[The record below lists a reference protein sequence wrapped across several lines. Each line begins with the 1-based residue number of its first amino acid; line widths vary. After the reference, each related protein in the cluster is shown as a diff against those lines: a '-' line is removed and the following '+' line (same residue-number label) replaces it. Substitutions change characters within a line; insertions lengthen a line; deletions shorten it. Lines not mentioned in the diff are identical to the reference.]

1 MTLQRALDFLYLF
14 SGRLGAAFLAGIAI
28 AIIAQVAG
36 RALGFTI
43 DSTETAGFC
52 MAASTFLGL
61 AYTFKQGGHIRVT
74 LLIRY
79 FPKKLRWIA
88 ELFCLAFTAAG
99 LVYFTYWAADF
110 VYFSY
115 VFEEISPGLMA
126 VPFWIPRSGMLLG
139 LVIMTIAVIDEFL
152 LVLRGALPS
161 YEVNAESVFEP
172 VDEMSR

>member
-1 MTLQRALDFLYLF
+1 MTLRRTLDSLYLF
-14 SGRLGAAFLAGIAI
+14 SGRLGAAFLAGIAL

-36 RALGFTI
+36 RALGLTI

-79 FPKKLRWIA
+79 CPPNLRRIV
-88 ELFCLAFTAAG
+88 ELLCLGFTAAG
-99 LVYFTYWAADF
+99 LAYFTYWAADF

-115 VFEEISPGLMA
+115 VFGEISPGLMA
-126 VPFWIPRSGMLLG
+126 VPFWVPRSGMFLG
-139 LVIMTIAVIDEFL
+139 LVIMTIAVVDEFV
-152 LVLRGALPS
+152 LVLMGALPN
-161 YEVNAESVFEP
+161 YEVNAQSVFEP
-172 VDEMSR
+172 VDGMSP

>member
-1 MTLQRALDFLYLF
+1 MMLRRALDSLYLL
-14 SGRLGAAFLAGIAI
+14 SGRLGAAFLAGIAL

-61 AYTFKQGGHIRVT
+61 AFTFKQGGHIRVT

-79 FPKKLRWIA
+79 FPKKLRRIA

-99 LVYFTYWAADF
+99 LTYFTYWAADF

-115 VFEEISPGLMA
+115 VFDEISPGLMA

-139 LVIMTIAVIDEFL
+139 LVIMTIAVIDEFV
-152 LVLRGALPS
+152 LVLMGALPN
-161 YEVNAESVFEP
+161 YEMNTDNVFEP
-172 VDEMSR
+172 VDEISQ

>member
-1 MTLQRALDFLYLF
+1 MTLRRALDSLYLL
-14 SGRLGAAFLAGIAI
+14 SGRLGAAFLAGIAL

-61 AYTFKQGGHIRVT
+61 AFTFKQGGHIRVT

-79 FPKKLRWIA
+79 FPKKLRRIA

-99 LVYFTYWAADF
+99 LAYFTYWAADF

-115 VFEEISPGLMA
+115 VFDEISPGLMA

-139 LVIMTIAVIDEFL
+139 LVIMTIAVIDEFV
-152 LVLRGALPS
+152 LVLMGALPN
-161 YEVNAESVFEP
+161 YEMNTDNVFEP
-172 VDEMSR
+172 VDKISQ